1 MNKIVVEEI
10 DLDIFQLG
18 HKNMR
23 LNILRL
29 DLPDAIS
36 GGNKSFKLKYNLQT
50 ATEKGKSTLVT
61 FGGAY
66 SNHIAATARTCK
78 LRNLKAVGIIRGEIV
93 LPLNNTLN
101 RAVND
106 GMLLIPVSRQWY
118 KQIHDSK
125 FYKSDVVKNLLLA
138 NDINPD
144 DCYIVPEG
152 GNNTEGY
159 KGCAEILNNVITE
172 YDTVICAVGT
182 GTTLAG
188 IAASV
193 PENTSVH
200 GIAVVNAAA
209 SLTEN
214 IQLHLANTNTNSNSN
229 SNYIIH
235 HQYTF
240 EGFGKSNAALKAF
253 CELLTQKTNILIEPV
268 YTGKLFYA
276 IFDMIAKAQFYP
288 ETKILA
294 IHTGGCQYL
303 IDK

>member
-1 MNKIVVEEI
+1 MNKIIVEEI
-10 DLDIFQLG
+10 DLDIFQSG
-18 HKNMR
+18 HKNIS

-29 DLPDAIS
+29 DLQDAIS
-36 GGNKSFKLKYNLQT
+36 GGNKYFKLKYNLQS
-50 ATEKGKSTLVT
+50 AIEKGRSTIVT
-61 FGGAY
+61 FGGKF
-66 SNHIAATARTCK
+66 SNHIAATAHTCK
-78 LRNLKAVGIIRGEIV
+78 LKNIKSVGIIRGEIV

-118 KQIHDSK
+118 KQIHDNK

-138 NDINPD
+138 NEINPD

-159 KGCAEILNNVITE
+159 KGCTEILNDVITE

-193 PENTSVH
+193 PENTIVH
-200 GIAVVNAAA
+200 GIAVVNAAE
-209 SLTEN
+209 SLAEN
-214 IQLHLANTNTNSNSN
+214 VQLHLAKTNKNSNSN
-229 SNYIIH
+229 FIIH

-240 EGFGKSNAALKAF
+240 GGFGKSNAALKAF
-253 CELLTQKTNILIEPV
+253 CELFTQKTNILIEPV

-276 IFDMIAKAQFYP
+276 IFDMIAKDQFYP

>member
-18 HKNMR
+18 HKNIGV
-23 LNILRL
+23 NILRL
-29 DLPDAIS
+29 DMQDAIS

-61 FGGAY
+61 FGGAF

-78 LRNLKAVGIIRGEIV
+78 LKNLKAVGIIRGEIV

-125 FYKSDVVKNLLLA
+125 FCKSDVVKNLLLA

-144 DCYIVPEG
+144 DGYIVPEG

-159 KGCAEILNNVITE
+159 KGCTEILTNVITE
-172 YDTVICAVGT
+172 YDAVICAVGT

-193 PENTSVH
+193 PENKSVH
-200 GIAVVNAAA
+200 GIAVVNAAE

-214 IQLHLANTNTNSNSN
+214 IQLHLAKTNTN

-240 EGFGKSNAALKAF
+240 GGFGKSNAALKAF
-253 CELLTQKTNILIEPV
+253 CELFTQKTNILIEPV

-276 IFDMIAKAQFYP
+276 IFDMIAKDQFYP

-294 IHTGGCQYL
+294 IHTGGCQYM